1 MGNIQRS
8 KAERDCVGNAK
19 LRSVPSYIG
28 RCLDWILIL
37 GMLVAC
43 SQKDMLQRFA
53 SPTEQAIAQKY
64 IDELR
69 SLDFGDIEKA
79 IDPTIA
85 EEVAGGTLAKMAAL
99 IPNGTPTSVQLV
111 GANRFS
117 SESAGTTLNLTYEY
131 QFGTQ
136 YLLMN
141 VATKTK
147 NGVLTIVGFRVLPES
162 ASLEAQ
168 NKFNLS
174 GRSVLQYGVLG
185 AAIMMAI
192 FTLVALAVCI
202 RTKMKRRKWLWI
214 LFILFGFGKLSV
226 NWATG
231 QWGVMVLAAQLFSAS
246 GTAAYFGPWIVSVS
260 LPVGAVLFLMN
271 RRRLEVT
278 PAMDGGALTP
288 IGNAKIG
295 GGV

>member
-136 YLLMN
+136 YLLTN

-174 GRSVLQYGVLG
+174 GKSVLQYGVLG

>member
-1 MGNIQRS
+1 MGNMPRL
-8 KAERDCVGNAK
+8 KAERDCQGNPTP
-19 LRSVPSYIG
+19 RSVPGNIR
-28 RCLDWILIL
+28 RCLNWILIL
-37 GMLVAC
+37 GMLAAC
-43 SQKDMLQRFA
+43 SQKDILQKFA
-53 SPTEQAIAQKY
+53 SPAEQAIARKY

-69 SLDFGDIEKA
+69 SLDFGDIEKT

-85 EEVAGGTLAKMAAL
+85 GDVAGGTLVKMAAL
-99 IPNGTPTSVQLV
+99 IPKGTPTSVQLV

-117 SESAGTTLNLTYEY
+117 SDSAGTTLNLIYEY

-136 YLLMN
+136 HLLMN

-147 NGVLTIVGFRVLPES
+147 NGVLTIVGFRVRPES
-162 ASLEAQ
+162 ESLEMQ

-174 GRSVLQYGVLG
+174 GKSILQYGVLA
-185 AAIMMAI
+185 AAIAMAI
-192 FTLVALAVCI
+192 FTLVVLVVCI

-246 GTAAYFGPWIVSVS
+246 GTAAFFGPWIVSVS
-260 LPVGAVLFLMN
+260 LPVGAVLFLIK
-271 RRRLEVT
+271 RRTLEAG
-278 PAMDGGALTP
+278 PAVDGEVATP
-288 IGNAKIG
+288 IENAKFG

>member
-1 MGNIQRS
+1 MGNMPRLR
-8 KAERDCVGNAK
+8 AERYCVGNPK
-19 LRSVPSYIG
+19 RRSIPDNMG
-28 RCLDWILIL
+28 RCLNWILIL
-37 GMLVAC
+37 TMLAAC
-43 SQKDMLQRFA
+43 SQKDMLQKFA
-53 SPTEQAIAQKY
+53 SPAEQTSARKY
-64 IDELR
+64 IDQLR
-69 SLDFGDIEKA
+69 SLDFGDIEKT

-85 EEVAGGTLAKMAAL
+85 GEVAGGTLAKMAAL
-99 IPNGTPTSVQLV
+99 IPEGTPTSVQLV

-117 SESAGTTLNLTYEY
+117 SDSAGTTLNLTYED

-162 ASLEAQ
+162 VSLEVQ
-168 NKFNLS
+168 NKFSLS
-174 GRSVLQYGVLG
+174 GKSILQYGVLA
-185 AAIMMAI
+185 AAITMAI
-192 FTLVALAVCI
+192 FTLVVLVVCI

-231 QWGVMVLAAQLFSAS
+231 QWGVMLLAAQLFSAS
-246 GTAAYFGPWIVSVS
+246 ATAAFFGPWIVSVS

>member
-136 YLLMN
+136 YLLTN

-271 RRRLEVT
+271 RRGLEVT

>member
-1 MGNIQRS
+1 MP
-8 KAERDCVGNAK
+8 AEK
-19 LRSVPSYIG
+19 
-28 RCLDWILIL
+28 
-37 GMLVAC
+37 
-43 SQKDMLQRFA
+43 FA
-53 SPTEQAIAQKY
+53 SPAEQAIAQKY
-64 IDELR
+64 IDELQ
-69 SLDFGDIEKA
+69 SLDFGDIEKV

-85 EEVAGGTLAKMAAL
+85 DKVAGGTLAKMAAL

-117 SESAGTTLNLTYEY
+117 SESTGTTLNLTYEY

-136 YLLMN
+136 YLLTN

-147 NGVLTIVGFRVLPES
+147 NGVLTIVGFRVLPEP
-162 ASLEAQ
+162 ASLETQ

-174 GRSVLQYGVLG
+174 GKSALQYGVLG

-192 FTLVALAVCI
+192 FTLVVLVVCI
-202 RTKMKRRKWLWI
+202 RAKMKRRKWQWT
-214 LFILFGFGKLSV
+214 LFILFGFGKLSL

-231 QWGVMVLAAQLFSAS
+231 QWGVMVLAAQLLSAS

-260 LPVGAVLFLMN
+260 LPVGAVLFLIKC
-271 RRRLEVT
+271 RRLEAG
-278 PAMDGGALTP
+278 PELDGGALTP
-288 IGNAKIG
+288 IENAKFG

>member
-1 MGNIQRS
+1 MITRGNM
-8 KAERDCVGNAK
+8 
-19 LRSVPSYIG
+19 G
-28 RCLDWILIL
+28 RCFNWILIL
-37 GMLVAC
+37 GMLAAC
-43 SQKDMLQRFA
+43 SQKDMLQKFA
-53 SPTEQAIAQKY
+53 SPAEQATAQKY
-64 IDELR
+64 INELR

-79 IDPTIA
+79 IDPSIA
-85 EEVAGGTLAKMAAL
+85 DEVAGGTLAKMAAL
-99 IPNGTPTSVQLV
+99 IPEGTPTSVQLV

-136 YLLMN
+136 YMLTN

-162 ASLEAQ
+162 ASLETQ

-174 GRSVLQYGVLG
+174 GKSALQYGVFG
-185 AAIMMAI
+185 AAITMTI
-192 FTLVALAVCI
+192 FTLVVLVVCI

-246 GTAAYFGPWIVSVS
+246 ATAAYFGPWIVTVS
-260 LPVGAVLFLMN
+260 LPVGAVLFLIR
-271 RRRLEVT
+271 RRRLEAR
-278 PAMDGGALTP
+278 PAMDDGALTRT
-288 IGNAKIG
+288 A
-295 GGV
+295 